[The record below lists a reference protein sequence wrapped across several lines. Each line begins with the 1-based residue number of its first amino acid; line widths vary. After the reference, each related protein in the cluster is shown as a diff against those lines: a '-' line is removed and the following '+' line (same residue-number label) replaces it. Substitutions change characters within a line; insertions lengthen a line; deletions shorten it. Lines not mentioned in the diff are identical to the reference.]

1 MTTVTSASFNQ
12 VTTQANK
19 TVSASSLWFKDG
31 WQLFKQAPIKIFS
44 VMTLFAILPG
54 LLQLLPSPFGLM
66 LSKWVGPMLLGVVC
80 LILNNLFCG
89 RGFSVR
95 SQSVGYTSILKQW
108 GRFALWSLSGVLLAS
123 IQFQVGSILIGSDNM
138 SASLMGDYTNV
149 ALWQAGV
156 IFASTTP
163 IAMLLSFVPML
174 LILQGQ
180 SLYRAFRQSVFC
192 VIRAWKPMSV
202 LMLLSI
208 IVVFSV
214 PYTGALSALL
224 VGPYMTCVTF
234 IAYKQLFKDSQSP
247 NDID

>member
-31 WQLFKQAPIKIFS
+31 WQLFKKAPIKIFS

-66 LSKWVGPMLLGVVC
+66 LSKWAGPMLLGVVC

-95 SQSVGYTSILKQW
+95 SQSVEYTSIFKRW

-138 SASLMGDYTNV
+138 LASLVGDYTNV
-149 ALWQAGV
+149 AQWQAGV

-180 SLYRAFRQSVFC
+180 SLYRALRQSV
-192 VIRAWKPMSV
+192 VSVMRAWKPMSV

-234 IAYKQLFKDSQSP
+234 IAYKKLFKDSQNSK
-247 NDID
+247 